1 VDCMTSKGTGLTL
14 SLGILAAIAG
24 YVLWQSA
31 IGLNTKA
38 DDIQTILTN
47 SASGAASIQISLV
60 LICVGLVV
68 HAAGLISTRGTASGT
83 SESLGIV
90 IIVAA
95 IEVWVTSSGL
105 GIALAEMGEKY
116 VAAAGAGDAGTAGSI
131 HIAAGFIQSANVAA
145 STLGGLLAGIGWL
158 FMGIAYKG
166 SDAKGALSFIPLGWL
181 ALIQGLILIVATLVI
196 SQVVSIEVGSQVSGV
211 SFLLI
216 VLWSVSRGV
225 ALVRADN

>member
-1 VDCMTSKGTGLTL
+1 MTSKGTGLTL

-90 IIVAA
+90 LIVAA
-95 IEVWVTSSGL
+95 IAVWVTSSGL

-196 SQVVSIEVGSQVSGV
+196 SQVVSIEVGSKVSGV

>member
-1 VDCMTSKGTGLTL
+1 MTSKGTGLTL

-90 IIVAA
+90 LIVAA
-95 IEVWVTSSGL
+95 IAVWVTSSGL